1 MKKIRLSALALCVI
15 MMCAGPM
22 VAQGQNRRNSSS
34 EAAQKKESVQKSEP
48 QRSQTVR
55 PQSKQQSRPQ
65 AKPQTSQ
72 TYRPQAKPQP
82 KPKYHQQA
90 KPQPRPQQHYYS
102 SRPSKPVVYSRPA
115 PRYVPASNCYYGQH
129 VHRLPHGAYR
139 RVYNGVTYYYCNHVY
154 YRPYSGGYVV
164 CRPPVGAT
172 FSSSII
178 GSVISA
184 LIIRD
189 AIESV
194 ASSNKKY
201 YYDNGVYYTASNSA
215 NSKYT
220 VVPAPAGSLV
230 RELPDGYEE
239 IEIEG
244 VQLYKADGVLYKTTV
259 YEGVPYFE
267 VVATL

>member
-72 TYRPQAKPQP
+72 TYRPQAKPQ
-82 KPKYHQQA
+82 PKYHQQA

-189 AIESV
+189 AIESA